1 MNNCDIFAIAD
12 DLFGNFIRG
21 DEIARL
27 LKKAYAEKS
36 AEKRAEKKTEPTGIG
51 ICYCNGPAPAITRSF
66 LQVPEPVKAIF
77 NVKTEEEVPLLD
89 DDGNEKYAELR
100 PGENP
105 GARRKLKTT
114 RPLDRPVLAT
124 KVTFSDGSWTV
135 VKNSGDDEIGLVE
148 VKLPDGRT
156 VMTADD
162 ASKER
167 AIAYAFIKRAFGKVD
182 PATKE
187 TTSANLGRRFEKLLA
202 ESFDQTVSKAKAEAE
217 RNMRRARTEDKG
229 KTEKTEK
236 KPEAEKP
243 KAGDD
248 DIKAA
253 EDAAV
258 RVLNLLA
265 ERLGLD
271 KNDDAGA

>member
-1 MNNCDIFAIAD
+1 MNICDIFTINE
-12 DLFGNFIRG
+12 LFDKLVGD

-27 LKKAYAEKS
+27 LRKAYAER
-36 AEKRAEKKTEPTGIG
+36 RAWKKTEPADAGIR
-51 ICYCNGPAPAITRSF
+51 CCNGPAPAITRSF

-77 NVKTEEEVPLLD
+77 NVKTEEEVPVLD

-148 VKLPDGRT
+148 VKLPGGRT
-156 VMTADD
+156 VTTADE

-202 ESFDQTVSKAKAEAE
+202 ESFDQTVSKANAEAE
-217 RNMRRARTEDKG
+217 RALRRARTEDKG
-229 KTEKTEK
+229 KTEK
-236 KPEAEKP
+236 KPEAAKP